1 MGLRIGIPSALSIE
15 TGDEKPNSRDPLKA
29 IQEIVQAELI

>member
-15 TGDEKPNSRDPLKA
+15 TGDEKPNSQHLLTQQQVA
-29 IQEIVQAELI
+29 TAGC